1 MKRFIFL
8 IMVMTAACAAC
19 GDGGE
24 LERKFREYGLVDIAT
39 VDPSIVVELKYSQT
53 DNFTG
58 RDMYGPL
65 ERAYFVPEIAGML
78 AEVQRA
84 LRASHPGYSLVIYDA
99 ARPMSIQSYMF
110 SLVAGTDQEKYVASP
125 DHGGGY
131 HNYGVAVDLSVLDE
145 RGEPLDMGSPFDCF
159 EAIAN
164 VGDEAFYVETG
175 RMTRRAM
182 ENRRMLAGL
191 MLAAGFE
198 QNPDEWWHFQK
209 YDKAELMRRY
219 RLLDF

>member
-1 MKRFIFL
+1 
-8 IMVMTAACAAC
+8 MVMTATFAAC
-19 GDGGE
+19 DNGGD
-24 LERKFREYGLVDIAT
+24 LERKFKEYGLVDIAT
-39 VDPSIVVELKYSQT
+39 VDPSIVVDLKYTGT

-65 ERAYFVPEIAGML
+65 ERAYFVPEIARML
-78 AEVQRA
+78 ATVQHA
-84 LRASHPGYSLVIYDA
+84 LRAAHPGYSLVIYDA
-99 ARPMSIQSYMF
+99 ARPMSIQAYMF
-110 SLVAGTDQEKYVASP
+110 SLVAGTDREKYVASP
-125 DHGGGY
+125 DDGGGY

-145 RGEPLDMGSPFDCF
+145 RNEPLDMGSPFDCF
-159 EAIAN
+159 EPIAN
-164 VGDEAFYVETG
+164 VGDEAHYVATG
-175 RMTRRAM
+175 RMTREAM